1 MTMRPSGRHFATMRE
16 ISIETGILTHAEG
29 SCLISCGDT
38 RVICAASLGQRVPI
52 FRRNTGLGWV
62 TAEYSMLPRATNKR
76 NRRESIDGRPS
87 GRTFEIQR
95 LIGRTLR
102 SCVHAASL
110 GERMIVIDCDVVNAD
125 GGTRCAAITGAWV
138 ALRIAINKLINDGA
152 VANDPLTGQI
162 AAISCGILAG
172 QPILDLD
179 FSEDSAAEVDANFV
193 INHQGGLIEVQ
204 CSSEQ
209 APFDRNS
216 LNQMLDLADQG
227 VSKLFQIQLAAI
239 S

>member
-1 MTMRPSGRHFATMRE
+1 M
-16 ISIETGILTHAEG
+16 ETGILTHAEG

-52 FRRNTGLGWV
+52 FRRNTGLGWI

-76 NRRESIDGRPS
+76 NRRESMDGRPS

-138 ALRIAINKLINDGA
+138 ALRIAINKLIDDGA

-172 QPILDLD
+172 QPILDLE
-179 FSEDSAAEVDANFV
+179 FSEDSKAEVDANFV
-193 INHQGGLIEVQ
+193 INHQKGLIEIQ

-209 APFDRNS
+209 TPFDRNS

-227 VSKLFQIQLAAI
+227 IAKLFQIQLAAI
-239 S
+239 G

>member
-1 MTMRPSGRHFATMRE
+1 MVRSLGRQMDALRDVV
-16 ISIETGILTHAEG
+16 IETGILTHAEG

-62 TAEYSMLPRATNKR
+62 TAEYAMLPRATNVR
-76 NRRESIDGRPS
+76 NRRESISGRPS

-95 LIGRTLR
+95 LIGRSLR

-110 GERMIVIDCDVVNAD
+110 GERLIVVDCDVINAD

-138 ALRIAINKLINDGA
+138 ALRLAVNRLMVDG
-152 VANDPLTGQI
+152 VVSNDPITGQI
-162 AAISCGILAG
+162 AAVSCGILAG
-172 QPILDLD
+172 QTYLDLE
-179 FSEDSAAEVDANFV
+179 FSEDSEAEVDANFV
-193 INHQGGLIEVQ
+193 INNQGQLIEVQ

-209 APFDRNS
+209 APFDQEG
-216 LNQMLDLADQG
+216 LLQMLSLAQKG
-227 VSKLFQIQLAAI
+227 TKELFQTQRDAI
-239 S
+239 G